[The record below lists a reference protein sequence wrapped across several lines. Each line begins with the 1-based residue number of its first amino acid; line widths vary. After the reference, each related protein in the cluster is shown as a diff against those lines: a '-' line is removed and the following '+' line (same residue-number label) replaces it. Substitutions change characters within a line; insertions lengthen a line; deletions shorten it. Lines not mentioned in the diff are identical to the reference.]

1 MLTIATLDKELK
13 NLIDG
18 YSVYGAE
25 SIINSLVRASKGN
38 PNLDKD
44 MLIKLIDS
52 AYRREVTNGKSSRI
66 K

>member
-25 SIINSLVRASKGN
+25 SIINSLVRASKSN
-38 PNLDKD
+38 HHLNKE
-44 MLIKLIDS
+44 MLIQLIEE
-52 AYRREVTNGKSSRI
+52 AYRREEAE
-66 K
+66 